1 MKLEI
6 EVNVDDNAADKAE
19 LQEHLRR
26 EAILS
31 LFAARRITAGK
42 AAQELG
48 LERVPFMELLR
59 QRGIPY
65 IIYTPED
72 WKADGEAIEKLATRK
87 AG

>member
-6 EVNVDDNAADKAE
+6 ELNVADDAADKVE

-42 AAQELG
+42 AARELG
-48 LERVPFMELLR
+48 LERIAFMELLR

-65 IIYTPED
+65 IVYTAED
-72 WKADGEAIEKLATRK
+72 WEADGEAIDQLTRRK